1 MYWPIQPKT
10 LKKREENSEDIA
22 KREPRFYV
30 QRTLT
35 TSSTRSQPRGAARVP
50 LPRQCIPVVNK
61 ALAKSHA
68 RKSSGRGAS
77 LPNAAAET
85 TPVQDGKSD
94 TNDNFFLQLDCRP
107 NTCVHEKDKPCPNE
121 VCLLE
126 PTQEKKSSSLTQ
138 NFTLTRPS
146 SLISKLEDVVKA
158 STSGADSKNKSTSK
172 GKSKSQ
178 SDDKAAPPSSK
189 QSADKS
195 SKRPSDSAAA
205 KVPGKMSAS
214 SSTRASD
221 NASGAGSPSKTPP
234 KPLDPARSKKPTGTG
249 ARRFSGNTAPKLAA
263 VPPPKKGVAPRQK
276 RSLHRRPPVRVRAK
290 LAQQRPVPRIDG
302 GKRRPSDPKD
312 SGKVTD
318 KGGAKQ
324 TQTVSEK
331 AAANVPDRGQ
341 RDDKTPTDK
350 TSDRGSEKSSSGG
363 KIPNVGD
370 GCVPNPPTKSG
381 SMASGTST
389 SSSRGIITKIIYW
402 PNITTYARN
411 ILVTSLALAVFV
423 ILFSLLFPDA
433 FNRIVTLLLRTDA
446 STISRRI
453 QSHLLHA
460 PYLEV
465 ALKTGE
471 RTVTQEPRNRISGGG
486 HDKATT
492 VRQRATLG
500 PSRDQKKIG
509 LAAVRQSFSW
519 LLLLVLVQPQRCPV
533 MPSRHHRRQSQKG
546 ASRKVPR
553 DGSKICNKPSEGRL
567 VTAVPRQEIS
577 PASEVTPGADDHEP
591 GRAPQSLASVSPLS
605 LASRAESLSIS
616 SRKSTNNAK
625 KGSAEAVKV
634 GFAQSGTA
642 KHNAVFLVA
651 DFDHDADRTKG
662 SKCHFSVPSGNDG
675 NKTPLHQARHR
686 APTPG
691 GTPVLLRQLDMVQ
704 QEQATSFRSKA
715 GQVHNQFYT

>member
-35 TSSTRSQPRGAARVP
+35 TSSTRSQPRGPARVP

-146 SLISKLEDVVKA
+146 SLISKLEDAVKA

-189 QSADKS
+189 QLADKS
-195 SKRPSDSAAA
+195 SKRPPDGAAA
-205 KVPGKMSAS
+205 KVPGKISAS

-234 KPLDPARSKKPTGTG
+234 KPNDPARSKKPTGTG

-263 VPPPKKGVAPRQK
+263 VPPPKKGAAPVVHKAAKKTTIGVCKIPASRATNVPAPK
-276 RSLHRRPPVRVRAK
+276 KKSTSAPPVRVRAK

-411 ILVTSLALAVFV
+411 VLVMSLALAVFV

-433 FNRIVTLLLRTDA
+433 FNRLVTLLLRTDA

-492 VRQRATLG
+492 VRQ
-500 PSRDQKKIG
+500 
-509 LAAVRQSFSW
+509 
-519 LLLLVLVQPQRCPV
+519 
-533 MPSRHHRRQSQKG
+533 
-546 ASRKVPR
+546 
-553 DGSKICNKPSEGRL
+553 
-567 VTAVPRQEIS
+567 
-577 PASEVTPGADDHEP
+577 
-591 GRAPQSLASVSPLS
+591 
-605 LASRAESLSIS
+605 
-616 SRKSTNNAK
+616 
-625 KGSAEAVKV
+625 
-634 GFAQSGTA
+634 
-642 KHNAVFLVA
+642 
-651 DFDHDADRTKG
+651 
-662 SKCHFSVPSGNDG
+662 
-675 NKTPLHQARHR
+675 
-686 APTPG
+686 
-691 GTPVLLRQLDMVQ
+691 
-704 QEQATSFRSKA
+704 
-715 GQVHNQFYT
+715 